1 MSAAAALAAALTV
14 TSDYLQDLNQAL
26 TWARSEGLEPPTF

>member
-1 MSAAAALAAALTV
+1 MSAVAALAAALMAMR
-14 TSDYLQDLNQAL
+14 DQPQDRDRPL